1 MQFGVSLSGMGQQP
15 VGTDM
20 RKSFQEIVE
29 YIRTARELGWVST
42 FSIRGSTT

>member
-29 YIRTARELGWVST
+29 YIRTPGSWVST